1 MAERKSASATYD
13 SIMKDLKARQFSPIY
28 ILMGEESYYIDKISD
43 YMAENILQPEE
54 RDFNQTVLFGADVS
68 ASQLVDLA
76 KGYPMM
82 AQYRVIIVK
91 EFQNMKA
98 TEPLE
103 KYFDNPVPST
113 ILVLCHKNG
122 SIDRR
127 KKLVPKAASVGVV
140 FESNKMRDADLPR
153 FVEGYLKQYGASI
166 DPKAAFMV
174 ADHIGTDLSRM
185 ISELD
190 KVLISLPEDKR
201 VTPEVVERQIGVS
214 KDFNPFEL
222 RNAIVN
228 RNIYKANQIIKYF
241 DKNPKAGSLYA
252 FLPLLFN
259 YFQNLMIAYYAPQKT
274 SRDSVAQFLDL
285 RSGWAATDYM
295 TGMRNYSGMKTMQI
309 IHKFREID
317 AKSKGLDN
325 PNTPPGDLM
334 KELIFFILH

>member
-153 FVEGYLKQYGASI
+153 FVEGYLKQHGASI

-228 RNIYKANQIIKYF
+228 RNIYKAIANRY
-241 DKNPKAGSLYA
+241 
-252 FLPLLFN
+252 LLI
-259 YFQNLMIAYYAPQKT
+259 M
-274 SRDSVAQFLDL
+274 
-285 RSGWAATDYM
+285 W
-295 TGMRNYSGMKTMQI
+295 
-309 IHKFREID
+309 
-317 AKSKGLDN
+317 
-325 PNTPPGDLM
+325 
-334 KELIFFILH
+334 